1 MESPSTADLAPTE
14 TFKGSIIDDIEVSD
28 LGRIR
33 RISTGQILTTCLRAN
48 GYVQVTLWD
57 RGIRRTKYVQKLVW
71 EAFNGP
77 LEPLQRVAHLNGDL
91 TDNRLSNLFLE
102 SHSDSMR
109 RAWDAKR
116 RKWENIYQ
124 GVLW

>member
-1 MESPSTADLAPTE
+1 MVFRSTAESSCE
-14 TFKGSIIDDIEVSD
+14 TFRDSVVDDIEVSD
-28 LGRIR
+28 LGRVR
-33 RISTGQILTTCLRAN
+33 RISTGQILASYRRPN
-48 GYVQVTLWD
+48 GYVQITIWD
-57 RGIRRTKYVQKLVW
+57 RGCRRTKYVQKMVW

-77 LEPLQRVAHLNGDL
+77 LKPLQRVAHMNGDR

-102 SHSDSMR
+102 SHSDSMK

-116 RKWENIYQ
+116 RQWEHIYQ

>member
-1 MESPSTADLAPTE
+1 MVSPSTADLDTE
-14 TFKGSIIDDIEVSD
+14 VFRASSIDDIEVSD
-28 LGRIR
+28 LGRVR
-33 RISTGQILTTCLRAN
+33 RISTGQILTPCARSN
-48 GYVQVTLWD
+48 GYIQITLWD

-77 LEPLQRVAHLNGDL
+77 LEPSQNIGHLNGNR

-116 RKWENIYQ
+116 RKWAEIYQ

>member
-1 MESPSTADLAPTE
+1 MVSRSTAESSCE
-14 TFKGSIIDDIEVSD
+14 TFRDSVVDDIEVSD
-28 LGRIR
+28 LGRVR
-33 RISTGQILTTCLRAN
+33 RISTGQILASYRRPN
-48 GYVQVTLWD
+48 GYVQITIWD
-57 RGIRRTKYVQKLVW
+57 RGCRRTKYVQKMVW

-77 LEPLQRVAHLNGDL
+77 LGPLQRVAHMNGDR

-102 SHSDSMR
+102 SHSDSMK

-116 RKWENIYQ
+116 RQWETIYQ

>member
-1 MESPSTADLAPTE
+1 MAFRSTAESSSEIFRD
-14 TFKGSIIDDIEVSD
+14 SVVDDIEVSD
-28 LGRIR
+28 LGRVR
-33 RISTGQILTTCLRAN
+33 RISTGQILATYRRPN
-48 GYVQVTLWD
+48 GYVQITIWD
-57 RGIRRTKYVQKLVW
+57 RGSRRTKYVQKMVW

-77 LEPLQRVAHLNGDL
+77 LEPLQRIAHMNGDR

-102 SHSDSMR
+102 SHSDSMK

-116 RKWENIYQ
+116 RKWEVIYQ

>member
-1 MESPSTADLAPTE
+1 MVFHSTAESSCE
-14 TFKGSIIDDIEVSD
+14 TFRDSVVDDIEVSD
-28 LGRIR
+28 LGRVR
-33 RISTGQILTTCLRAN
+33 RISTGQILASYRRPN
-48 GYVQVTLWD
+48 GYVQITLWD
-57 RGIRRTKYVQKLVW
+57 RGIRRTKYVQKMVW

-77 LEPLQRVAHLNGDL
+77 LGPLQRVAHMNGDR

-102 SHSDSMR
+102 SHSDSMK

-116 RKWENIYQ
+116 RQWEHIYQ

>member
-1 MESPSTADLAPTE
+1 VVFRSTAELSCE
-14 TFKGSIIDDIEVSD
+14 TFRDSVVDDIEVSD
-28 LGRIR
+28 LGRVR
-33 RISTGQILTTCLRAN
+33 RISTGQILASYRRPN
-48 GYVQVTLWD
+48 GYVQITIWN
-57 RGIRRTKYVQKLVW
+57 RGIRRTKYVQKMVW

-77 LEPLQRVAHLNGDL
+77 LGPLQRVAHMNGDR

-102 SHSDSMR
+102 SHSDSMK

-116 RKWENIYQ
+116 RQWEHIYQ

>member
-1 MESPSTADLAPTE
+1 MVFRSTAESSCE
-14 TFKGSIIDDIEVSD
+14 TFRDSVVDDIEVSD
-28 LGRIR
+28 LGRVR
-33 RISTGQILTTCLRAN
+33 RISTGQILASYRRPN
-48 GYVQVTLWD
+48 GYVQITIWD
-57 RGIRRTKYVQKLVW
+57 RGIRRTKYVQKMVW

-77 LEPLQRVAHLNGDL
+77 LGPLQRVAHMNGDR

-102 SHSDSMR
+102 SHSDSMK

-116 RKWENIYQ
+116 RQWEHIYQ

>member
-1 MESPSTADLAPTE
+1 MVFRSTAESSCE
-14 TFKGSIIDDIEVSD
+14 TFRDSVVDDIEVSD
-28 LGRIR
+28 LGRVR
-33 RISTGQILTTCLRAN
+33 RISTGQILASYRRPN
-48 GYVQVTLWD
+48 GYVQITIWD
-57 RGIRRTKYVQKLVW
+57 RGIRRTKYVQKMVW

-77 LEPLQRVAHLNGDL
+77 LGPLQGVAHVNGDR

-102 SHSDSMR
+102 SHSDSMK

-116 RKWENIYQ
+116 RQWEHIYQ

>member
-1 MESPSTADLAPTE
+1 MVSPGTADLPSEEFRA
-14 TFKGSIIDDIEVSD
+14 SSIDDIEVSD
-28 LGRIR
+28 LGRVR
-33 RISTGQILTTCLRAN
+33 RISTGQILTPCARSN
-48 GYVQVTLWD
+48 GYIQVTLWD
-57 RGIRRTKYVQKLVW
+57 HGIRRTKYVQKLVW

-77 LEPLQRVAHLNGDL
+77 LEPSQNIAHLNGDR

-102 SHSDSMR
+102 SHSDSMK

-116 RKWENIYQ
+116 RKWAEIYQ

>member
-1 MESPSTADLAPTE
+1 MAFRSTAESSCE
-14 TFKGSIIDDIEVSD
+14 TFRDSVVDDIEVSD
-28 LGRIR
+28 LGRVR
-33 RISTGQILTTCLRAN
+33 RISTGQILASYRRPN
-48 GYVQVTLWD
+48 GYVQITLWD
-57 RGIRRTKYVQKLVW
+57 RGCRRTKYVQKMVW

-77 LEPLQRVAHLNGDL
+77 LEPLQRVAHMNGDR

-116 RKWENIYQ
+116 RKWAEIYQ

>member
-1 MESPSTADLAPTE
+1 MVFRSTAESSCE
-14 TFKGSIIDDIEVSD
+14 TFRDSVVDDIEVSD
-28 LGRIR
+28 LGRVR
-33 RISTGQILTTCLRAN
+33 RISTGQILATYRRPN
-48 GYVQVTLWD
+48 GYVQITIWD
-57 RGIRRTKYVQKLVW
+57 RGIRRTKYVQKMVW

-77 LEPLQRVAHLNGDL
+77 LGPLQRVAHMNGDR

-102 SHSDSMR
+102 SHSDSMK

-116 RKWENIYQ
+116 RQWEHIYQ

>member
-1 MESPSTADLAPTE
+1 MAFRSTAESSFE
-14 TFKGSIIDDIEVSD
+14 TFRDSVVDDIEVSD
-28 LGRIR
+28 LGRVR
-33 RISTGQILTTCLRAN
+33 RISTGQILATYRRPN
-48 GYVQVTLWD
+48 GYVQITIWD
-57 RGIRRTKYVQKLVW
+57 RGSRRTKYVQKMVW

-77 LEPLQRVAHLNGDL
+77 LEPLQRVAHMNGDR

-102 SHSDSMR
+102 SHSDSMK

-116 RKWENIYQ
+116 RKWEAIYQ

>member
-1 MESPSTADLAPTE
+1 MASPSTADLPSEVFRA
-14 TFKGSIIDDIEVSD
+14 SSIDDIEVSD
-28 LGRIR
+28 LGRVR
-33 RISTGQILTTCLRAN
+33 RISTGQVLSACTRSN
-48 GYVQVTLWD
+48 GYIQITLWD

-77 LEPLQRVAHLNGDL
+77 LEPSQNITHLNGDR

-116 RKWENIYQ
+116 RKWAEIYQ

>member
-1 MESPSTADLAPTE
+1 MGFPSTADLPSEVFRA
-14 TFKGSIIDDIEVSD
+14 SSIDDIEVSD
-28 LGRIR
+28 LGKVR
-33 RISTGQILTTCLRAN
+33 RISTGQVLSACTRSN
-48 GYVQVTLWD
+48 GYIQVTLWD
-57 RGIRRTKYVQKLVW
+57 HGIRRTKYVQKLVW

-77 LEPLQRVAHLNGDL
+77 LEPSQNIAHLNGDR

-109 RAWDAKR
+109 KAWDAKR
-116 RKWENIYQ
+116 RKWAEIYQ

>member
-1 MESPSTADLAPTE
+1 MVFRSTAESSCE
-14 TFKGSIIDDIEVSD
+14 TFRDSVVDDIEVSD
-28 LGRIR
+28 LGRVR
-33 RISTGQILTTCLRAN
+33 RISTGQILASYRRPN
-48 GYVQVTLWD
+48 GYVQITIWD
-57 RGIRRTKYVQKLVW
+57 RGIRRTKYVQKMVW

-77 LEPLQRVAHLNGDL
+77 LEPSQRVAHMNGDR

-116 RKWENIYQ
+116 RQWEHIYQ

>member
-1 MESPSTADLAPTE
+1 MESPSTAASDTE
-14 TFKGSIIDDIEVSD
+14 VFRDSVVYDIEVSN

-33 RISTGQILTTCLRAN
+33 RISTGQILSACTRSN
-48 GYVQVTLWD
+48 GYIQVTLWD

-77 LEPLQRVAHLNGDL
+77 LEPSQNIAHLNGDR

-102 SHSDSMR
+102 SHSDSMK

-116 RKWENIYQ
+116 RKWDTIYQ

>member
-1 MESPSTADLAPTE
+1 VGSPSTAASLSE
-14 TFKGSIIDDIEVSD
+14 EFRHSSIDDIEVSD
-28 LGRIR
+28 LGRVR
-33 RISTGQILTTCLRAN
+33 RISTGQILSACRRSN
-48 GYVQVTLWD
+48 GYFQVTLWD

-77 LEPLQRVAHLNGDL
+77 LKASQNIAHLNGDL

-116 RKWENIYQ
+116 RQWESIYQ

>member
-1 MESPSTADLAPTE
+1 MGSPSTADLPSEVFRA
-14 TFKGSIIDDIEVSD
+14 SSIDDIEVSD
-28 LGRIR
+28 LGRVR
-33 RISTGQILTTCLRAN
+33 RISTGQVLSTCLRSN
-48 GYVQVTLWD
+48 GYIQVTLWD

-77 LEPLQRVAHLNGDL
+77 LEPSQNIAHLNGDR

-116 RKWENIYQ
+116 RKWAEIYQ

>member
-1 MESPSTADLAPTE
+1 MESPSTAASDTE
-14 TFKGSIIDDIEVSD
+14 VFRDSVVDDIEVSN

-33 RISTGQILTTCLRAN
+33 RISTGQILAPYRRAT
-48 GYVQVTLWD
+48 GYVQISIWD

-77 LEPLQRVAHLNGDL
+77 LEPSQNIAHLNGDR

-116 RKWENIYQ
+116 RKWAEIYQ

>member
-1 MESPSTADLAPTE
+1 MVFRSTAEPSCE
-14 TFKGSIIDDIEVSD
+14 TFRDSVVDDIEVSD
-28 LGRIR
+28 LGRVR
-33 RISTGQILTTCLRAN
+33 RISTGQILASYRRPN
-48 GYVQVTLWD
+48 GYVQITIWD
-57 RGIRRTKYVQKLVW
+57 RGIRRTKYVQKMVW

-77 LEPLQRVAHLNGDL
+77 LEPFQRVAHMNGDR

-102 SHSDSMR
+102 SHSDSMK

-116 RKWENIYQ
+116 RQWEHIYQ

>member
-1 MESPSTADLAPTE
+1 MGSHSTAASDTE
-14 TFKGSIIDDIEVSD
+14 VFRDSVVDDIEVSN

-33 RISTGQILTTCLRAN
+33 RISTGQILSTCTRSN
-48 GYVQVTLWD
+48 GYIQVTLWD

-77 LEPLQRVAHLNGDL
+77 LEPSQNIAHLNGDR
-91 TDNRLSNLFLE
+91 TDNRVSNLFLE

-116 RKWENIYQ
+116 RKWAEIYQ

>member
-1 MESPSTADLAPTE
+1 MGFPSTAGLPSEVFRA
-14 TFKGSIIDDIEVSD
+14 SSIDDIEVSD
-28 LGRIR
+28 LGRVR
-33 RISTGQILTTCLRAN
+33 RISTGQILSTCLRAN
-48 GYVQVTLWD
+48 GYIQVTLWD

-77 LEPLQRVAHLNGDL
+77 LEPSQNIAHLNGDR

-116 RKWENIYQ
+116 RKWAEIYQ

>member
-1 MESPSTADLAPTE
+1 MVFRSTAESSCE
-14 TFKGSIIDDIEVSD
+14 TFRDSVVDDIEVSD
-28 LGRIR
+28 LGRVR
-33 RISTGQILTTCLRAN
+33 RISTGQILASYRRPN
-48 GYVQVTLWD
+48 GYVQITIWD
-57 RGIRRTKYVQKLVW
+57 RGIRRTKYVQKMVW

-77 LEPLQRVAHLNGDL
+77 LESLQRVAHMNGDR

-102 SHSDSMR
+102 SHSDSMK

-116 RKWENIYQ
+116 RQWEHIYQ

>member
-1 MESPSTADLAPTE
+1 MVFRNTAVSSCE
-14 TFKGSIIDDIEVSD
+14 TFRDSVVDDIEVSD
-28 LGRIR
+28 LGKVR
-33 RISTGQILTTCLRAN
+33 RISTGQILASYCRPN
-48 GYVQVTLWD
+48 GYVQITLWD

-77 LEPLQRVAHLNGDL
+77 LEPSQRVAHMNGDR

-102 SHSDSMR
+102 SHSDSMK

-116 RKWENIYQ
+116 RQWEHIYQ

>member
-1 MESPSTADLAPTE
+1 LPSEVFRA
-14 TFKGSIIDDIEVSD
+14 SSIDDIEVSD
-28 LGRIR
+28 LGKVR
-33 RISTGQILTTCLRAN
+33 RISTGQVLSACTRSN
-48 GYVQVTLWD
+48 GYIQVTLWD

-77 LEPLQRVAHLNGDL
+77 LEPSQNIAHLNGDR

-116 RKWENIYQ
+116 RKWAAIYQ

>member
-1 MESPSTADLAPTE
+1 MVSPSTADLATE
-14 TFKGSIIDDIEVSD
+14 EFKASSIDDIEVSD
-28 LGRIR
+28 LGRVR
-33 RISTGQILTTCLRAN
+33 RISTGQVLSTCLRSN
-48 GYVQVTLWD
+48 GYIQVTLWD

-77 LEPLQRVAHLNGDL
+77 LEPSQIIAHLNGDR

-102 SHSDSMR
+102 SHSDSMK

-116 RKWENIYQ
+116 RKWAEIYQ